1 MKFTSRI
8 LLFLLLVLL
17 SGLLSSNIILKKQY
31 DKIDK
36 SDLYWTYSTILDAPF
51 SYLKITGGNSTHIA
65 FEQNAKP
72 SVRLLQDWVRFH
84 GGEVKASVKNDTLFI
99 NFDFKPANEYEK
111 FWLQTITPLRIFAPQ
126 LVAVAG
132 SNTNFEIF
140 KLKQKSINVNMTGKS
155 EFEIE
160 SMLQELDTGNVYQR
174 DASQVV
180 IEMSPEYG
188 MKPSMDKG
196 QGAIK
201 FHNKL
206 GAAVTYNTP
215 EQLQHQ
221 KSNVA
226 MSIRSVNADL
236 KDYTILDIGHAQI
249 QNLQLRIAD
258 SSAIILSGGA
268 LKKINTASL
277 VNQ

>member
-36 SDLYWTYSTILDAPF
+36 SDLYWTYSSILDSPF

-72 SVRLLQDWVRFH
+72 SVRVLQDWVRFH

-111 FWLQTITPLRIFAPQ
+111 YWLQTITPLRIFAPQ

-155 EFEIE
+155 EYE
-160 SMLQELDTGNVYQR
+160 
-174 DASQVV
+174 
-180 IEMSPEYG
+180 
-188 MKPSMDKG
+188 MKPSMDKE

-206 GAAVTYNTP
+206 GVAVTYNMP
-215 EQLQHQ
+215 EQLQQQ